1 MIAAPILNLLDL
13 FCVGGGALAA
23 SKGYRQ
29 SRRATAERRGDGH
42 NRESDH
48 RPHVPSLPVNNDLPE
63 RDRRLLRHATMV
75 QFERLAERPH
85 TELFMGH
92 SAGREVEVAH
102 HWQAKL
108 ALLPTPA
115 GHGAAKIGCLQ
126 SRGDADIGKIPALRS
141 LKWACV
147 VEPEQDEIALAANAP
162 RRWPA
167 AGPRRLATNRRGML
181 SFRGL

>member
-48 RPHVPSLPVNNDLPE
+48 RPHVPSLPVDDDLPE

-92 SAGREVEVAH
+92 SAGREVEVARH
-102 HWQAKL
+102 GRQSSLSSRRPLVIARPRSVASRL
-108 ALLPTPA
+108 EATPT
-115 GHGAAKIGCLQ
+115 L
-126 SRGDADIGKIPALRS
+126 PALRS
-141 LKWACV
+141 LKWVCV
-147 VEPEQDEIALAANAP
+147 VEPEHDEIALAANAP
-162 RRWPA
+162 PR
-167 AGPRRLATNRRGML
+167 AGPRRDREGSPPTGAVC
-181 SFRGL
+181 